1 MGQIKDQL
9 RADLKQAMKAK
20 DEVAKSTIRMALAA
34 IQYKEVSFDEARE
47 LTDAEEL
54 AVITKEQHN
63 RVEVAKTYADAGRAE
78 LADKENAEAAVL
90 AKYLPQPLSEQ
101 EIVELVDAEVSAV
114 EAELGAK
121 PTMKQMGMIVKAV
134 NEKVAGRAEGK
145 LVASLVKE
153 RLG

>member
-9 RADLKQAMKAK
+9 RAELKQAMKAK

-34 IQYKEVSFDEARE
+34 IQYKEVSFDEARD

-63 RVEVAKTYADAGRAE
+63 RVEVAKTYAENGRPE
-78 LADKENAEAAVL
+78 LAEKESAEAEVL
-90 AKYLPQPLSEQ
+90 AKYLPKPLTEDEVV
-101 EIVELVDAEVSAV
+101 EIVDAQVAAV

-121 PTMKQMGMIVKAV
+121 PTMKQMGAIVKAV
-134 NEKVAGRAEGK
+134 NEKVAGRTEGK
-145 LVASLVKE
+145 LVASLVKA
-153 RLG
+153 RLA

>member
-9 RADLKQAMKAK
+9 RADLKEAMKAK

-63 RVEVAKTYADAGRAE
+63 RVEVAKTYADAGRTE

-90 AKYLPQPLSEQ
+90 AKYLPKPLTDDEV
-101 EIVELVDAEVSAV
+101 VELVDAEVAAA

-121 PTMKQMGMIVKAV
+121 PTMKQMGAIVKAV

-145 LVASLVKE
+145 LVASLVKA
-153 RLG
+153 RLA